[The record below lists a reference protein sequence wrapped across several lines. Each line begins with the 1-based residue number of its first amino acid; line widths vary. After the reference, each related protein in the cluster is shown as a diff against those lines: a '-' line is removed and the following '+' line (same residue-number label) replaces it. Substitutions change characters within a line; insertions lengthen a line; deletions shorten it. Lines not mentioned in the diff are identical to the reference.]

1 MINLICCLLLFDRT
15 LSALL
20 SELLMEIFEAL
31 HAEDLVS
38 TESFIAWENCKDA
51 AQQEGKG
58 GVAIKSTIPF
68 FNLLK
73 EDESESSDDQE

>member
-1 MINLICCLLLFDRT
+1 MLFDQT
-15 LSALL
+15 LRSLL

-31 HAEDLVS
+31 HEEDLVS
-38 TESFIAWENCKDA
+38 QDSFIAWEQCNDP
-51 AQQEGKG
+51 AQQEGK

-73 EDESESSDDQE
+73 EDASSGDSDSDDQE

>member
-1 MINLICCLLLFDRT
+1 MLFDQT
-15 LSALL
+15 LRSLL

-31 HAEDLVS
+31 HENDMVS

-58 GVAIKSTIPF
+58 VAIKSTIPF

-73 EDESESSDDQE
+73 EDESESDSDDQE

>member
-1 MINLICCLLLFDRT
+1 MLFDQT
-15 LSALL
+15 LCSLL

-31 HAEDLVS
+31 HEEDLVS
-38 TESFIAWENCKDA
+38 QDSFIAWEQCKDP
-51 AQQEGKG
+51 AQQEGK

-73 EDESESSDDQE
+73 EDASSASSSDSDDQE

>member
-1 MINLICCLLLFDRT
+1 
-15 LSALL
+15 
-20 SELLMEIFEAL
+20 MEIFEAL

-58 GVAIKSTIPF
+58 VAIKSTIPF